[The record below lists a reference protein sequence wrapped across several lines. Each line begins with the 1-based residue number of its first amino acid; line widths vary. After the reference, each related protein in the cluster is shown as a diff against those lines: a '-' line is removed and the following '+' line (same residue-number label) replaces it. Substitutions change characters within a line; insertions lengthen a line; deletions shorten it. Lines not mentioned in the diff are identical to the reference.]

1 MKEYRAKRSTV
12 VLTIGFLVLI
22 TVLSVVGLLFAEPRW
37 FFVVILFAL
46 AWEWYRHLRAP
57 VRIVVNDDG
66 AMRLRGLVSQ
76 IELHPKDIT
85 RIRRAGRYCSLEHG
99 GKTTNLYAN
108 MEGLQEFLSGLQSA
122 NPEIDVKTFTWARK
136 R

>member
-1 MKEYRAKRSTV
+1 MREYRAKRSTV
-12 VLTIGFLVLI
+12 ILTIGFLAAM
-22 TVLSVVGLLFAEPRW
+22 TVLSVIGLLFAEPRW

-57 VRIVVNDDG
+57 VRIVVVDDG
-66 AMRLRGLVSQ
+66 SIRFRGLLGQ
-76 IELHPKDIT
+76 IVLDPMDIT

-108 MEGLQEFLSGLQSA
+108 MEGLQEFLNELQVK
-122 NPEIDVKTFTWARK
+122 NPAIEVKTFTWAQK
-136 R
+136 K